1 MTPTVPSQPPKRHR
15 GWPPALATLALA
27 WGLAAPALAQPLQ
40 NFLRD
45 SLPTYMSRGLQR
57 WQIPGAAVC
66 VVKNGQVLLAQGFG
80 TRQMGQAAPVDANT
94 LFMIGSNTKA
104 FTGTALAWLEHD
116 NEWKLTDPVQ
126 KWLPNFTMKD
136 PWVAQHLVL
145 ADLVSHRMG
154 LQTFQGDFVYWTSTL
169 GPAQVVEKFGQLA
182 PAYPLR
188 TRWGYT
194 NAGYVV
200 AGECLRAASGL
211 TWADFM
217 RQRLFQP
224 LQMARTLATSA
235 EAEKADNLARPHSVF
250 AGQLQA
256 IRWANID
263 NLAPAGSIASSVND
277 LSHWLLALLDSGRY
291 QGQTVIPYSVIERTR
306 QPQSIMG
313 RSRAPGQHYQLYGLG
328 WMLEDYHGR
337 EIVSHTGGVNGYVT
351 SVTLVPEERLGIVV
365 LTNTDSNSFYESLK
379 RDLLTVAL
387 GLPYRHHD
395 DRFFA
400 QYDYTA
406 AAEKT
411 LRQAQRDSVALK
423 NAPSLPLAA
432 FAGTYTH
439 PVYGWAKLEVSGAHL
454 VLRLQHHAMT
464 GKLEHLGD
472 DRFLCTYSDPTMGIK
487 ELPFSVKN
495 GQITGF
501 ELFVADFVEYGGYQ
515 FAKQP

>member
-1 MTPTVPSQPPKRHR
+1 PTV
-15 GWPPALATLALA
+15 
-27 WGLAAPALAQPLQ
+27 AQPLP

-45 SLPTYMSRGLQR
+45 SLPAYLSRGLQR

-66 VVKNGQVLLAQGFG
+66 VVKDGQVLLAQGFG

-104 FTGTALAWLEHD
+104 FTGTALAWLEHEKKW
-116 NEWKLTDPVQ
+116 NLRDPVQ
-126 KWLPNFTMKD
+126 KWLPGFTMQD

-145 ADLVSHRMG
+145 TDLVSHRMG
-154 LQTFQGDFVYWTSTL
+154 LATFQGDFMYWTSTL
-169 GPAQVVEKFGQLA
+169 APAQVIQKFGQLK

-200 AGECLRAASGL
+200 AGECLRTASGL
-211 TWADFM
+211 PWADFM
-217 RQRLFQP
+217 RQRFFQP
-224 LQMARTLATSA
+224 LQMTRTLATSV

-250 AGQLQA
+250 EGRLQA
-256 IRWANID
+256 IPWANID
-263 NLAPAGSIASSVND
+263 NLSPAGSIASSVND

-291 QGQTVIPYSVIERTR
+291 QGQTVIPYPAIERTR

-337 EIVSHTGGVNGYVT
+337 EVVSHTGGVNGFVT

-387 GLPYRHHD
+387 GLPYLHHD
-395 DRFFA
+395 ERYFQ
-400 QYDYTA
+400 QYRQAET
-406 AAEKT
+406 AEKA
-411 LRQAQRDSVALK
+411 LRQALRDSVALK
-423 NAPSLPLAA
+423 RPPSLPLAT

-439 PVYGWAKLEVSGAHL
+439 PVYGWAKLEANGSHL

-464 GKLEHLGD
+464 GKLEHLDGH
-472 DRFLCTYSDPTMGIK
+472 RFLCTYSDPTMGIK
-487 ELPFSVKN
+487 VLPFKVEK
-495 GQITGF
+495 GKVAGF
-501 ELFVADFVEYGGYQ
+501 ELFVADFIEYTGYE
-515 FAKQP
+515 FVKQP